1 MKERAKKKECP
12 LIRIVVAFLLVV
24 VMAKLKLLLLPT
36 LAATGIGCE

>member
-1 MKERAKKKECP
+1 MKERAKKECP

-36 LAATGIGCE
+36 LAARIECE